1 MYQPF
6 FFVSTLGILA
16 SSFKH
21 QAKWVQ
27 LKGKTLQVLQK
38 SLICE
43 GYFFFRNLQMMLKHH
58 HLLHTF
64 VQNLMGRMGRS
75 HNSEQQVSVEKLMPS
90 RLDQTRNKN
99 DYLYVNSPIPK
110 LSSREV
116 ASLVRRT
123 GGTEDNYKQWR
134 KMGWYLPQSS

>member
-1 MYQPF
+1 
-6 FFVSTLGILA
+6 
-16 SSFKH
+16 
-21 QAKWVQ
+21 
-27 LKGKTLQVLQK
+27 
-38 SLICE
+38 
-43 GYFFFRNLQMMLKHH
+43 MMLKNH

-75 HNSEQQVSVEKLMPS
+75 HNSDQQVSIEKLMPN

-99 DYLYVNSPIPK
+99 DYLYVNSPTPK

-134 KMGWYLPQSS
+134 KMG

>member
-1 MYQPF
+1 
-6 FFVSTLGILA
+6 
-16 SSFKH
+16 
-21 QAKWVQ
+21 
-27 LKGKTLQVLQK
+27 
-38 SLICE
+38 
-43 GYFFFRNLQMMLKHH
+43 MMLNHR
-58 HLLHTF
+58 LLHTF

-75 HNSEQQVSVEKLMPS
+75 HNSDQQVSVEKLVPN

-134 KMGWYLPQSS
+134 KMG

>member
-1 MYQPF
+1 
-6 FFVSTLGILA
+6 
-16 SSFKH
+16 
-21 QAKWVQ
+21 
-27 LKGKTLQVLQK
+27 
-38 SLICE
+38 
-43 GYFFFRNLQMMLKHH
+43 
-58 HLLHTF
+58 
-64 VQNLMGRMGRS
+64 MGRMGRS
-75 HNSEQQVSVEKLMPS
+75 HNSEQQVSVEKLKPS

-134 KMGWYLPQSS
+134 KMG

>member
-1 MYQPF
+1 
-6 FFVSTLGILA
+6 
-16 SSFKH
+16 
-21 QAKWVQ
+21 
-27 LKGKTLQVLQK
+27 
-38 SLICE
+38 
-43 GYFFFRNLQMMLKHH
+43 MMLKNH

-64 VQNLMGRMGRS
+64 VQNLMGRIDRS
-75 HNSEQQVSVEKLMPS
+75 HNNEQQVRVEK
-90 RLDQTRNKN
+90 LDQTRNKN

-134 KMGWYLPQSS
+134 KMG

>member
-1 MYQPF
+1 
-6 FFVSTLGILA
+6 
-16 SSFKH
+16 
-21 QAKWVQ
+21 
-27 LKGKTLQVLQK
+27 
-38 SLICE
+38 
-43 GYFFFRNLQMMLKHH
+43 MMLKNH

-75 HNSEQQVSVEKLMPS
+75 HKSDQQVSIEKLRPS

-116 ASLVRRT
+116 ASLGMFFIHQFIFLMVFS
-123 GGTEDNYKQWR
+123 
-134 KMGWYLPQSS
+134 QSYDIYFVVV

>member
-1 MYQPF
+1 
-6 FFVSTLGILA
+6 
-16 SSFKH
+16 
-21 QAKWVQ
+21 
-27 LKGKTLQVLQK
+27 
-38 SLICE
+38 
-43 GYFFFRNLQMMLKHH
+43 MLKHQ
-58 HLLHTF
+58 HLLQTF
-64 VQNLMGRMGRS
+64 VQKLMGRMGRS
-75 HNSEQQVSVEKLMPS
+75 HNSEQQVSVEKLKPS

-134 KMGWYLPQSS
+134 KMG

>member
-1 MYQPF
+1 
-6 FFVSTLGILA
+6 
-16 SSFKH
+16 
-21 QAKWVQ
+21 
-27 LKGKTLQVLQK
+27 
-38 SLICE
+38 
-43 GYFFFRNLQMMLKHH
+43 MMLKQKM
-58 HLLHTF
+58 LHTF

-75 HNSEQQVSVEKLMPS
+75 HNSDQQVSVEKLVPN

-99 DYLYVNSPIPK
+99 DYLYVNSKIPK

-134 KMGWYLPQSS
+134 KMG